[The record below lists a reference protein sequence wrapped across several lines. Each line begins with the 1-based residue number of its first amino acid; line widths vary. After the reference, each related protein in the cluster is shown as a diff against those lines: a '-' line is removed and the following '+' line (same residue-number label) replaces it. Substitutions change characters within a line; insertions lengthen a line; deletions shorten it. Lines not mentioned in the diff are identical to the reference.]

1 MVEPPA
7 YGPEYDW
14 LWVVKYIGYGF
25 SILLLVIFIAVVFI
39 NPFLWEM
46 FHIIRCNT
54 GFCILVAN
62 ICMFVA
68 ENESIRKARHDN
80 ITISVFQQYWFLASS
95 LSLLGESFATFR
107 AITGGIIGGKTW
119 GYLPMIYGLPM
130 VDIGVTMFLYGSDY
144 GRDPRAFIG
153 RVVLIFKKYFFEK
166 LFYNRLGQR
175 NQNGIFLWTSCGMW
189 VGSSTLCHYN
199 LQYIHTPNKK
209 RFCG

>member
-14 LWVVKYIGYGF
+14 LWVVKYIGYGC

-153 RVVLIFKKYFFEK
+153 RVVLIIKKYLKNFF
-166 LFYNRLGQR
+166 
-175 NQNGIFLWTSCGMW
+175 
-189 VGSSTLCHYN
+189 
-199 LQYIHTPNKK
+199 
-209 RFCG
+209 

>member
-1 MVEPPA
+1 
-7 YGPEYDW
+7 
-14 LWVVKYIGYGF
+14 
-25 SILLLVIFIAVVFI
+25 
-39 NPFLWEM
+39 
-46 FHIIRCNT
+46 
-54 GFCILVAN
+54 
-62 ICMFVA
+62 MFVA

-153 RVVLIFKKYFFEK
+153 RVVLNFKKYLKIFF
-166 LFYNRLGQR
+166 
-175 NQNGIFLWTSCGMW
+175 
-189 VGSSTLCHYN
+189 
-199 LQYIHTPNKK
+199 
-209 RFCG
+209 